1 MDFHEIKPP
10 LSGTP
15 MTQET
20 SVSPLN
26 PNMFLG
32 FPYMISNVL
41 VVQLVWP
48 DQFRSVALD
57 TTLSLI
63 IWTFF
68 RLCPS
73 GFRLP
78 LIGTFIMMTWTNS
91 NQHILKPSFLGT
103 FMNVPLSHLFTRG
116 SILSGVQ
123 SKFFFASCC
132 WIWVVAGFNAGGNVW
147 VKKGDGPQK
156 QQFSPHLLPTGHFPW
171 LS

>member
-1 MDFHEIKPP
+1 MDFPWNKASTFGYSHD
-10 LSGTP
+10 SGNLHITIES
-15 MTQET
+15 QH
-20 SVSPLN
+20 VSRFSIHDQQCFGRPT
-26 PNMFLG
+26 
-32 FPYMISNVL
+32 
-41 VVQLVWP
+41 VWP

-91 NQHILKPSFLGT
+91 NQHILKPSFVGT

-147 VKKGDGPQK
+147 GKKGDGPQK